1 MIRNTAKALSERS
14 VLLVFLCTLI
24 GAAAQ
29 VLFKLGS
36 ASMTGSTPVQILTHV
51 FTSPALLLGFACYG
65 INTLLLVLALR
76 KGELSMTYPIISLTY
91 VWVSI
96 LSVLVFHES
105 MNGFKIAGLGI
116 VVAGVAVLGRGGRS

>member
-1 MIRNTAKALSERS
+1 M
-14 VLLVFLCTLI
+14 LLVFLCTLI

-36 ASMTGSTPVQILTHV
+36 GSMSGANPVQMLLHV
-51 FTSPALLLGFACYG
+51 LMSPTLLLGYACYG
-65 INTLLLVLALR
+65 VNTLLLVLALR
-76 KGELSMTYPIISLTY
+76 KGELSMTYPVISLTY

-96 LSVLVFHES
+96 LSVIIFHES
-105 MNGFKIAGLGI
+105 MNMFKVVGLGI